1 MKLEFDPAEYL
12 PLREVVFK
20 TLRNAIIRGE
30 MKPGERL
37 MEEKLAKS
45 LEVSRTPVREA
56 IRMLELEGL
65 VVMLPRK
72 ARRLPGSPWMICRK
86 PLRSVWPSRTLRSVW
101 QVSV

>member
-20 TLRNAIIRGE
+20 TLRNAIIHGE
-30 MKPGERL
+30 LKPGERL

-65 VVMLPRK
+65 
-72 ARRLPGSPWMICRK
+72 AETLPGDRAKLIND
-86 PLRSVWPSRTLRSVW
+86 
-101 QVSV
+101 